1 MFLRQILSFL
11 IVFLIAFNLSSLH
24 TYAASLTMPDQPATS
39 PEDNSDKG
47 ANSAIEAGEDAAAS
61 EDAAAGEDA
70 ATGEDTAATEDAHD
84 DSNSS
89 EAGGIN
95 PQEQNNQSSTIIVD
109 ERDIRLEFVSTTAPA
124 NAYYTLSNDD
134 YFTIIHEETFTNT
147 GYGAVE
153 NIIIKVPLMDKNTP
167 NYMQFLWEYLDPYPQ
182 SIETD
187 EYGKRLATFYLP
199 QVAAGQTITFRQTYV
214 VQTNSISYQQLSQ
227 NTATGY
233 SQYIDPK
240 YLQSEINIESDHPS
254 IIEFA
259 QTAAGQA
266 FSIYNK
272 ARNSFS
278 AVNLHLT
285 YTDDEQAN
293 DSALVALERGKGV
306 CEDYSNF
313 YVAALRALGVASR
326 VQSGYLYL
334 PATHNSPEYYLPDG
348 ESINLTDLR
357 HTWVEFDM
365 PGLGWVMADPTFTY
379 SYNLNG
385 VSSKFI
391 NWDYFANITDDRK
404 YIFLSEANAYDDAIH
419 ISYERG
425 NGYLLGVFFSSLKPG
440 YETARFADTVN
451 HWAEDMITALS
462 IGDNALLQGMGD
474 NIFGV
479 NQPMTRA
486 QAVVSLQRYLNSPTA
501 RPDFVDVPLT
511 HWAFFDIGA
520 AQTAGWISGYPNKTF
535 LPNNSISRAE
545 MAQLLVNVFELSMPE
560 TQPIDQDAHSELP
573 LTELEQALGSSDN
586 NLNEAATATHPE
598 HNLLGDA
605 AADDSDKTT
614 TEATITTE
622 ADMADDSNTDPV
634 NSELLTPAMPF
645 SDLGS
650 EQYGWADQAI
660 LILEALGITQGNSDG
675 TFAPERPVTRAE
687 FAAFLYRI
695 LALEQI
701 D

>member
-11 IVFLIAFNLSSLH
+11 IIIVILFSSGSLN
-24 TYAASLTMPDQPATS
+24 TYAASLAVPTLP
-39 PEDNSDKG
+39 DNSLNNTDQTIDKA
-47 ANSAIEAGEDAAAS
+47 ANSAIEESA
-61 EDAAAGEDA
+61 
-70 ATGEDTAATEDAHD
+70 DTA
-84 DSNSS
+84 
-89 EAGGIN
+89 
-95 PQEQNNQSSTIIVD
+95 NNQSNQATVIAD
-109 ERDIRLEFVSTTAPA
+109 DKRDIRLDFVSTTAPA
-124 NAYYTLSNDD
+124 GAYYSLSNDD
-134 YFTIIHEETFTNT
+134 YFTVIHEETFTNT
-147 GYGAVE
+147 GHGPAE
-153 NIIIKVPLMDKNTP
+153 NVVIKVPLMDKNTP
-167 NYMQFLWEYLDPYPQ
+167 NYMQFLWEYLDPYPL

-199 QVAAGQTITFRQTYV
+199 QVAAGQTVTFKQTYV
-214 VQTNSISYQQLSQ
+214 VQTNNIDYHNLSQ
-227 NTATGY
+227 NTAAAYT
-233 SQYIDPK
+233 QYVDEK
-240 YLQSEINIESDHPS
+240 YLQSEINIESDHPA

-259 QTAAGQA
+259 QNASAQA
-266 FSIYNK
+266 ISIYNK

-285 YTDDEQAN
+285 YTDDEHAN

-391 NWDYFANITDDRK
+391 NWDYFAKITDDRK
-404 YIFLSEANAYDDAIH
+404 YIFLSEANDYDDAIH

-440 YETARFADTVN
+440 YDTPRFADTVS
-451 HWAEDMITALS
+451 HWAGDMITALS

-486 QAVVSLQRYLNSPTA
+486 QAVVSLQRYLNSPSA
-501 RPDFVDVPLT
+501 RPSFIDVPLT
-511 HWAFFDIGA
+511 HWAFFDIGS
-520 AQTAGWISGYPNKTF
+520 AQAAGWISGYPNQTF

-545 MAQLLVNVFELSMPE
+545 MAQLLVNVFELTMPE
-560 TQPIDQDAHSELP
+560 PQPLEAESENDDIELSNQEQQLNSGNNSLDAIDI
-573 LTELEQALGSSDN
+573 G
-586 NLNEAATATHPE
+586 
-598 HNLLGDA
+598 
-605 AADDSDKTT
+605 AADDIGVD
-614 TEATITTE
+614 IQ
-622 ADMADDSNTDPV
+622 V
-634 NSELLTPAMPF
+634 SEENEIDLLPLLSPAMPF

-650 EQYGWADQAI
+650 DQYGWADQAI
-660 LILEALGITQGNSDG
+660 LILAALGITEGNSDG
-675 TFAPERPVTRAE
+675 TFAPHRPVTRAE

-695 LALEQI
+695 LALE
-701 D
+701 